1 MKKLLVFAV
10 AGAVLA
16 GSAAQ
21 AQTIDPQTSRDIG
34 RAVGQAAVAAQ
45 RAAEEARIAAREA
58 MRQARRGFAEGA
70 MGASAAPAAGGL
82 PPPPPPIASEDQA
95 VDACAMAAEERG
107 YDTGF
112 RAVVRDIQ
120 GVDRRAGG
128 WDVDGVMDARR
139 SWRDRPETWG
149 FRCSVRDG
157 QVANVDI
164 GHDFARR

>member
-1 MKKLLVFAV
+1 MKKLIAVAV
-10 AGAVLA
+10 AGTLLI
-16 GSAAQ
+16 GSGAQ

-70 MGASAAPAAGGL
+70 MGASATPASGAL
-82 PPPPPPIASEDQA
+82 PPPPPIASEDQA

-120 GVDRRAGG
+120 GVDRRPNG

-139 SWRDRPETWG
+139 SWRDRPENWG

-157 QVANVDI
+157 QVVNVDI